1 MQPFVLLV
9 KALADETRIR
19 IIIAL
24 NHSELCVCQL
34 TTFLNL
40 APSTVSKHISL
51 LLQAGLVAK
60 RKCGRWAFYSLA
72 RKNAS
77 SEVKTAHSFI
87 CKALAENT
95 TVKKDIASLKKIL
108 SLPLDEVC
116 HIYKTAKG
124 KNKYVQSNT

>member
-19 IIIAL
+19 IIMAL

-51 LLQAGLVAK
+51 LLQAGLVTK
-60 RKCGRWAFYSLA
+60 RKFGRWAFYRLSG
-72 RKNAS
+72 KNAAF
-77 SEVKTAHSFI
+77 EVKTAHSFI
-87 CKALAENT
+87 CKALAENPV
-95 TVKKDIASLKKIL
+95 VKKDLSALIKIL

-116 HIYKTAKG
+116 HIYKNAKG
-124 KNKYVQSNT
+124 KTKGKPK

>member
-24 NHSELCVCQL
+24 NHSALCVCQL
-34 TTFLNL
+34 TAFLNL

-60 RKCGRWAFYSLA
+60 RKCGRWAFYSLS
-72 RKNAS
+72 KNAS
-77 SEVKTAHSFI
+77 FEVKTAHSFI
-87 CKALAENT
+87 CKALAKNP
-95 TVKKDIASLKKIL
+95 TVKKDISSLKKIL

-116 HIYKTAKG
+116 HIYKSAKG
-124 KNKYVQSNT
+124 KK